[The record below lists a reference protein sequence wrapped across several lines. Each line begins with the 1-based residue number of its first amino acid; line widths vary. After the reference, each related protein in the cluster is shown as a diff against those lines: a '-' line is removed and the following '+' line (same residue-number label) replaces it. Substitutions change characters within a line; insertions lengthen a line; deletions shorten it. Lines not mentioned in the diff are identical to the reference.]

1 MTQARKITTSSIFL
15 VVVFIILNITMFSV
29 IAQKI
34 ERTQTKLIKAHQIN
48 IDGLI
53 EDKEWGNAIPNYLNQ
68 EKQVVTGKRKWSG
81 LDDLSATIW
90 VMWDEGNLYLGAVVR
105 DDFPLVHNYEGT
117 DLYRGDSIELYIGF
131 QPEESGISYS
141 PYDFQLGFAPV
152 DKSDEPAS
160 WIWSQTSRGGVRD
173 APVTGVEIGVG
184 KTEFPG
190 YSLEVKI
197 PLINFGEVVLKTPHR
212 VRFDLAVNDTDSTFR
227 ETQLVW
233 NMTNDGWCFPNVW
246 GEAIIVETAETA
258 EEVLIIDVPK
268 ETLIGK
274 TEIRIL
280 KGLEALEGVTVTI
293 DGKKYVSDVEGLVE
307 CFFDREGIF
316 NITVESKDGKKAR
329 KQIMV
334 VRYPRVSAEDIIL
347 PVKVNQ
353 VGYFPEGQKLAFV
366 SNESS
371 IIIDPSSTFEV
382 IDTKTGEVVYT
393 GQLEKIGK
401 DLVSPIYAADFTELK
416 APGVYQ
422 LRVSSL
428 PEEYPFTVSED
439 ELRRLRHPLSP
450 QYSFPFPVSTNIYND
465 VYYKTMRSYYLQRCG
480 QEIDDSVSGLKH
492 LPCHTEDAL
501 LRSDEKTHIDTT
513 GGWHDAGDYGK
524 YTQTAAVTVG
534 QLLMFYEL
542 YPQKFT
548 QNLDIPESGDKMSD
562 ILDEIRYELEWMLKM
577 QREDGAVYHKVN
589 TKGFPGFI
597 RPEDDMDQRYIY
609 SIATPDTG
617 SFAAAM
623 AQTARVYEEYDQKF
637 ASRCRQAA
645 EKAWGFLEGS
655 EPLVEPTNDST
666 GEYKDLLD
674 RDNRFWAAAELFK
687 LTKQKKYDDFVKSNF
702 EKFNMP
708 TIGIYPV
715 VPIGWKDVHTL
726 GMFAYYFTEEGD
738 TAIKNKIEDFILK
751 QADKIVDKIKR
762 DPYNISL
769 EMSEYV
775 WASNK
780 NTLQYGV
787 NLIIAYR
794 INNNSEYLQGALD
807 QLHYVLGRNPLSKS
821 YVTGVGTN
829 YPRHPHHR
837 LIIATSIMVEGLLV
851 GGPNNNA
858 ESGVAPKNQGPRSYV
873 DSQDSY
879 ATNEY
884 AIDYN
889 VPLVCLSAYF
899 SSNYW

>member
-1 MTQARKITTSSIFL
+1 MTKMRKIGISSIFL
-15 VVVFIILNITMFSV
+15 AVAFIILNITMFSV

-34 ERTQTKLIKAHQIN
+34 ERIQTKLVKAHQIN

-68 EKQVVTGKRKWSG
+68 EKQVVTGKRKWGG

-90 VMWDEGNLYLGAVVR
+90 VMWDEGNLYLAAVVR
-105 DDFPLVHNYEGT
+105 DDFPLVHHYEGT

-197 PLINFGEVVLKTPHR
+197 PLINFGEIVLKAPHR
-212 VRFDLAVNDTDSTFR
+212 VRFDLAVNDADSTFR

-246 GEAIIVETAETA
+246 GEAIITETAEA
-258 EEVLIIDVPK
+258 EEILIIDAPT
-268 ETLIGK
+268 ETLLGK
-274 TEIRIL
+274 IEIRVL
-280 KGLEALEGVTVTI
+280 KGLEGLEGATVTI
-293 DGKKYVSDVEGLVE
+293 DGKKHVSDVEGLVE

-316 NITVESKDGKKAR
+316 NVTVESKDGKKAS

-401 DLVSPIYAADFTELK
+401 DLVSPIYTADFSELR
-416 APGVYQ
+416 APGTYQ
-422 LRVSSL
+422 LRVLSL

-439 ELRRLRHPLSP
+439 ELRGIGHPLSP
-450 QYSFPFPVSTNIYND
+450 QYSFPFRVSSNIYND

-492 LPCHTEDAL
+492 HACHTEDAL
-501 LRSDEKTHIDTT
+501 LRIDEKTHLDTT

-548 QNLDIPESGDKMSD
+548 QSLDIPESGNKIPDVLS
-562 ILDEIRYELEWMLKM
+562 EIRYELEWMLKM

-623 AQTARVYEEYDQKF
+623 AQAARVYEEYDQNF
-637 ASRCRQAA
+637 ASRCKQAA

-687 LTKQKKYDDFVKSNF
+687 LTKQKKYDDFVQSNF

-715 VPIGWKDVHTL
+715 APIGWKDVHTL
-726 GMFAYYFTEEGD
+726 GMFAYYFTEGGD
-738 TAIKNKIEDFILK
+738 MATKNKIDDFILE
-751 QADKIVDKIKR
+751 QAEKTVDKIKR

-769 EMSEYV
+769 EMSEYI

-780 NTLQYGV
+780 NALQYGI

-821 YVTGVGTN
+821 YVTGVGAN

-837 LIIATSIMVEGLLV
+837 LIMATGVMVEGLLM

-858 ESGVAPKNQGPRSYV
+858 ESGAAPKNQGPRSYI

-889 VPLVCLSAYF
+889 VPLICLSAYF
-899 SSNYW
+899 SGNYW